1 MKLAQPSD
9 VKQFFWEHMQKDLKI
24 TCDILNLTLDE
35 LIIVL
40 HLITFGFLRPE
51 SSLRGAALVNTRGSF
66 ETKAERQFWEDSFN
80 RTYLATYLVNSRKYI
95 NEANNEIQSR
105 NQGDN
110 DSQQSK
116 IYFMAYELLKEPNYK
131 DVYLYEHEKFW
142 KFRAL
147 VTFDSMSVDL
157 INTPDLREQFKIL
170 KKFNELKSKLKLV
183 FNLPRIV
190 ELVNFLKKTLFKS
203 IFKYTAQNKSI
214 GQFFSEI
221 NLPKG
226 IFIFCILNR
235 SFG

>member
-1 MKLAQPSD
+1 MKLAQPTD
-9 VKQFFWEHMQKDLKI
+9 VKQFFWEHIQKDLKI
-24 TCDILNLTLDE
+24 ICEILKLTLDE

-80 RTYLATYLVNSRKYI
+80 RTYLAAYLTNSRKFI
-95 NEANNEIQSR
+95 NEANTEIQAR

-116 IYFMAYELLKEPNYK
+116 IYFMAYELLKEPAYK
-131 DVYLYEHEKFW
+131 EVYLYEHEKFW

-157 INTPDLREQFKIL
+157 INTPDLREQYKIL

-183 FNLPRIV
+183 FNLPQII

-214 GQFFSEI
+214 GQLFSEI
-221 NLPKG
+221 TLPKG
-226 IFIFCILNR
+226 IFYFLLQGANY
-235 SFG
+235 F